1 MQDVK
6 RMARL
11 RGGFA
16 SSLSAQAK
24 RLNAAKMMEG
34 ANSGKYCGASLVND
48 TLDANL
54 IQAETL

>member
-16 SSLSAQAK
+16 SSLSAQAE

-34 ANSGKYCGASLVND
+34 ENSGKYRGASLVND
-48 TLDANL
+48 TLHANL